1 MNGKIKNVLMNKS
14 DEEAKREEKISRL
27 TNGPLYPLLFKMAIP
42 SMIGMIVSTVYSM
55 TDTFFVGRLDRV
67 ELTASVGIV
76 FSFVSVIQAIG
87 FWFGYGSGN
96 YISRCLGKKD
106 IESAEKMAAT
116 GLAMAVI
123 TGLIILAAG
132 ICFVEELAGILGAT
146 GGELLSAAVRY
157 LRITILTVPFM
168 LISNVLYNQLRLAG
182 SGSDSMIG
190 LLVGMLLNMLLDPI
204 FILILKMDVAGAA
217 IASMIGQISGAVVL
231 YSATRRNGNIRID
244 IRKAEL
250 SVSNIK
256 DVLMGGAPN
265 FCRQGISSISSVL
278 LNNAAA
284 AFGSY
289 AIAALTIALRIS
301 YIAYALVIG
310 FGQGFQPICAINYG
324 AGKYDRIKK
333 AFKLA
338 LLTVSVF
345 LIISVA
351 FLASKSPVLA
361 GGFTN
366 EADVSI
372 LAVRMIRAQCL
383 ILPFMG
389 YYVLCGMFLQNIG
402 RFGEA
407 TLVTIS
413 ENGLF
418 LIPSVLILT
427 HIYELDGLI
436 YCRPAASLMSLCL
449 SLVVGT
455 YAWRKYLK
463 VSDANKEIIQE
474 A

>member
-1 MNGKIKNVLMNKS
+1 MDRVMNKNA
-14 DEEAKREEKISRL
+14 EEVKREEKIRKL
-27 TNGPLYPLLFKMAIP
+27 TNEPLYPLLVKMAIP
-42 SMIGMIVSTVYSM
+42 SMVGMIVSTVYSM
-55 TDTFFVGRLDRV
+55 TDTFFVGKLDRV
-67 ELTASVGIV
+67 DLTASVGIV

-96 YISRCLGKKD
+96 YISRCLGRKD
-106 IESAEKMAAT
+106 IKSAEKMAAT
-116 GLAMAVI
+116 GLVMAVI
-123 TGLIILAAG
+123 TGLLILAAG
-132 ICFVEELAGILGAT
+132 LPLVRDLAVLLGAS
-146 GGELLSAAVRY
+146 GGELLTSTVRY

-182 SGSDSMIG
+182 SGNDSMTG
-190 LLVGMLLNMLLDPI
+190 LLVGMVLNMVLDPV
-204 FILILKMDVAGAA
+204 FILVLNMDVVGAA
-217 IASMIGQISGAVVL
+217 LASMIGQISGVIVL
-231 YSATRRNGNIRID
+231 FGATRRNGNIRTD
-244 IRKAEL
+244 IRNAVL
-250 SVSNIK
+250 NISNIK
-256 DVLMGGAPN
+256 EILAGGAPN

-284 AFGSY
+284 VFGSY

-351 FLASKSPVLA
+351 FLASKSPALV

-366 EADVSI
+366 EDDVSA
-372 LAVRMIRAQCL
+372 LAVKMIRAQCL

-427 HIYELDGLI
+427 RKYALDGLI
-436 YCRPAASLMSLCL
+436 YCRPVASLLALCL
-449 SLVVGT
+449 SIVVGT

-463 VSDANKEIIQE
+463 EGVPLAVDVL
-474 A
+474 

>member
-1 MNGKIKNVLMNKS
+1 MNKS
-14 DEEAKREEKISRL
+14 YDEKKREEKIRRL
-27 TNGPLYPLLFKMAIP
+27 TSAPLYPLLVKMAIP
-42 SMIGMIVSTVYSM
+42 SMVGMIVSTVYSM
-55 TDTFFVGRLDRV
+55 TDTFFVGKLDRTD
-67 ELTASVGIV
+67 LTASVGIV

-116 GLAMAVI
+116 GLLMAVI
-123 TGLIILAAG
+123 TGLVILAAG
-132 ICFVEELAGILGAT
+132 LPFVRELAVLLGAA
-146 GGELLSAAVRY
+146 GGELHTATVRY

-168 LISNVLYNQLRLAG
+168 LVSNVLYNQLRLAG
-182 SGSDSMIG
+182 SGNDSMLG
-190 LLVGMLLNMLLDPI
+190 LLVGMVLNMLLDPV
-204 FILILKMDVAGAA
+204 FILVLKMDVAGAA
-217 IASMIGQISGAVVL
+217 VASMIGQISGVVVL
-231 YSATRRNGNIRID
+231 YRATRRNGNIRTD
-244 IRKAEL
+244 IRNAVL
-250 SVSNIK
+250 SKSNIK
-256 DVLMGGAPN
+256 EILAGGAPN

-324 AGKYDRIKK
+324 AGKHDRIKK

-345 LIISVA
+345 LVISVA
-351 FLASKSPVLA
+351 FLALKSPSLV

-366 EADVSI
+366 EGDVSE

-418 LIPSVLILT
+418 LIPSVLVLT
-427 HIYELDGLI
+427 HIFALDGLI
-436 YCRPAASLMSLCL
+436 YCRPAASLSALCL
-449 SLVVGT
+449 SLVIGLR
-455 YAWRKYLK
+455 AWRKYLK
-463 VSDANKEIIQE
+463 VSEVNN
-474 A
+474 